1 MEHAIENDRS
11 LLLLSDSN
19 RVLSKRKFFEKFWFS
34 SLRKII
40 INASFDS

>member
-11 LLLLSDSN
+11 LLLIDSN